1 MVPLI
6 TGGSCPEGSFP
17 DAMTSAVLTLPILP
31 LLAFVGFE
39 TVNKQSVTINAR
51 RRPRVSMI
59 KLLSRLPWAALYAF
73 SAFLYFLAY
82 YIVRHRDHVIRE
94 QLDKVFPAL
103 NSAERKTIHKQFLKN
118 FCDVSIELLK
128 SVSMSKED
136 MSRRM
141 RVINVALAR
150 QYLDAGQSIMFMTSH
165 LGNWEW
171 LLHGVTLQLG
181 YPVDAAYKPLHDAWA
196 ERLMLE
202 LRSRFGARLV
212 PAKELLADFF
222 RRRGVVRAVGM
233 NADQA
238 PVSTDQ
244 RYWTQFLGQDTAF
257 YVGAEQIARATR
269 LPILYA
275 HVRRVR
281 RSFYEVEFLPLW
293 DGREAIAPNQVT
305 ERYARACEVDV
316 LKSPADWL
324 WSYRRWRLK
333 KPLYGG
339 GT

>member
-1 MVPLI
+1 MIP
-6 TGGSCPEGSFP
+6 PNRF
-17 DAMTSAVLTLPILP
+17 AQR
-31 LLAFVGFE
+31 E
-39 TVNKQSVTINAR
+39 TVYKQYVRIAAR
-51 RRPRVSMI
+51 RLLLNSMI
-59 KLLSRLPWAALYAF
+59 KLFSRLPWAALYAF

-82 YIVRHRDHVIRE
+82 YVARHRRHVIRE
-94 QLDKVFPAL
+94 QLAKVFPNL
-103 NSAERKTIHKQFLKN
+103 SFEERERIHKQFLRN
-118 FCDVSIELLK
+118 FCDVLVEVLK
-128 SVSMSKED
+128 SVSMSGDD

-141 RVINVALAR
+141 RVTNGELAR
-150 QYLDAGQSIMFMTSH
+150 EYLDAGRSIMFMTSH

-196 ERLMLE
+196 ERLMLKV
-202 LRSRFGARLV
+202 RSRFGARLV

-222 RRRGVVRAVGM
+222 KRRGVVRAVGM

-275 HVRRVR
+275 HVHRVR

-293 DGREAIAPNQVT
+293 DGRETIEPNQIT
-305 ERYARACEVDV
+305 ERYARACENDV
-316 LKSPADWL
+316 LNSPADWL

-333 KPLYGG
+333 KPLYGAD
-339 GT
+339 

>member
-1 MVPLI
+1 MIP
-6 TGGSCPEGSFP
+6 PNRF
-17 DAMTSAVLTLPILP
+17 AQR
-31 LLAFVGFE
+31 E
-39 TVNKQSVTINAR
+39 TVYKQYVRIAAR
-51 RRPRVSMI
+51 RLLLNSMI
-59 KLLSRLPWAALYAF
+59 KLFSRLPWAALYAF

-82 YIVRHRDHVIRE
+82 YVARHRRHVIRE
-94 QLDKVFPAL
+94 QLAKVFPNL
-103 NSAERKTIHKQFLKN
+103 SFEERERIHKQFLRN
-118 FCDVSIELLK
+118 FCDVLVEVLK
-128 SVSMSKED
+128 SVSMSGDD

-141 RVINVALAR
+141 RVTNGELAR
-150 QYLDAGQSIMFMTSH
+150 EYLDAGRSIMFMTSH

-196 ERLMLE
+196 ERLMLKV
-202 LRSRFGARLV
+202 RSRFGARLV

-222 RRRGVVRAVGM
+222 KRRGVVRAVGM

-275 HVRRVR
+275 HVHRVR

-293 DGREAIAPNQVT
+293 DGRETIEPNQIT
-305 ERYARACEVDV
+305 ERYARACEIDV
-316 LKSPADWL
+316 LNSPADWL

-333 KPLYGG
+333 KPLYGAD
-339 GT
+339 

>member
-1 MVPLI
+1 
-6 TGGSCPEGSFP
+6 
-17 DAMTSAVLTLPILP
+17 
-31 LLAFVGFE
+31 
-39 TVNKQSVTINAR
+39 
-51 RRPRVSMI
+51 MI
-59 KLLSRLPWAALYAF
+59 KFISRLPMWALYAF
-73 SAFLYFLAY
+73 SSFLYLLAFY
-82 YIVRHRDHVIRE
+82 VVRHRHQVIRE
-94 QLDKVFPAL
+94 QLKKVFPDWSDADR
-103 NSAERKTIHKQFLKN
+103 ERIHKQFLKN
-118 FCDVSIELLK
+118 FCDVLVEVWK
-128 SVSMSKED
+128 SVSMSEAD
-136 MSRRM
+136 MRARM
-141 RVINVALAR
+141 QIVNLDVAR
-150 QYLDAGQSIMFMTSH
+150 HYLDAGQSLMFVTSH

-196 ERLMLE
+196 ERLMLK

-212 PAKELLADFF
+212 PAKDLLADFF

-238 PVSTDQ
+238 PISTDQ

-293 DGREAIAPNQVT
+293 DGRETIGPNQVT

-339 GT
+339 GP